1 MAVFSYMDVENSCT
15 DSSKCLLTTT
25 IFIPSYVT
33 SKVWTRKKTVAVCVP
48 KGHYTSAKYIEP
60 LSRPLT
66 VSCDETLAFII
77 GLSCMALES

>member
-15 DSSKCLLTTT
+15 DSSKCLTT

-60 LSRPLT
+60 LSGPLT